1 MINFFENFVPIAA
14 SIIYGI
20 GFIVPLII
28 IIIMKCFGS
37 NNSYISV
44 LCIYGYSFSIYIPVV
59 FVCGFGIN
67 FFQWIFLL
75 YAAFSITSF
84 IIANFWREMGK
95 FVDKMRYII
104 IIVVIFGQ
112 LGLFFVLKLY
122 FFEKFENEVNN
133 NNLYD
138 VFNNTQFNNTI
149 K

>member
-75 YAAFSITSF
+75 YAAFF
-84 IIANFWREMGK
+84 
-95 FVDKMRYII
+95 
-104 IIVVIFGQ
+104 
-112 LGLFFVLKLY
+112 
-122 FFEKFENEVNN
+122 
-133 NNLYD
+133 
-138 VFNNTQFNNTI
+138 
-149 K
+149 

>member
-75 YAAFSITSF
+75 YAAFSITSLLL
-84 IIANFWREMGK
+84 IISG
-95 FVDKMRYII
+95 
-104 IIVVIFGQ
+104 
-112 LGLFFVLKLY
+112 
-122 FFEKFENEVNN
+122 EKWEN
-133 NNLYD
+133 LL
-138 VFNNTQFNNTI
+138 I